1 MLNQTQSFFVENDE
15 DKLVLPQDY
24 LTAIYRPGS
33 AQANLFLVHPSH
45 RYSGSF
51 SAFAIGMKYQV
62 CEGPSCMKPFFT
74 AKSGDISH
82 LLVI

>member
-1 MLNQTQSFFVENDE
+1 MLNQTHSFFVENDK
-15 DKLVLPQDY
+15 DKLVLPKDY

-62 CEGPSCMKPFFT
+62 CELPSCMKFLFYG
-74 AKSGDISH
+74 KIG
-82 LLVI
+82 

>member
-1 MLNQTQSFFVENDE
+1 MNCLIDKTYEMHQNWSNVVILE
-15 DKLVLPQDY
+15 DDDSNLVLPKEY
-24 LTAIYRPGS
+24 LTAIYKPDS

-62 CEGPSCMKPFFT
+62 Y
-74 AKSGDISH
+74 
-82 LLVI
+82 